1 MILEAIM
8 NLVKV
13 LLNVVFALLPDVP
26 NLDITLLDSLTQY
39 INMIFNNLGLLGFF
53 VRISTI
59 KALVPLV
66 IIAINFEDIYHFVM
80 WVVKKLP
87 LSTE

>member
-13 LLNVVFALLPDVP
+13 LLNVVFALLPNVP
-26 NLDITLLDSLTQY
+26 NFDITLLDSLTQY

>member
-26 NLDITLLDSLTQY
+26 NFDITLLDSLTKY

-66 IIAINFEDIYHFVM
+66 IIAINFEDIYHFIM

>member
-26 NLDITLLDSLTQY
+26 NFDITLLDSLTQY

-66 IIAINFEDIYHFVM
+66 IIAINFEDIYHFIM